1 MQNEFLAVIPHIA
14 CLITTFVISICSSTY
29 IGYPPAIN
37 KRILDAILCSFS
49 AVALSLFAKNHFTDL
64 YQTGDGMIIGVCMG
78 YLGISQIG
86 DFFINFLKKKGF
98 SNDK

>member
-1 MQNEFLAVIPHIA
+1 MYDEFLVILPHLA
-14 CLITTFVISICSSTY
+14 CMITTYVISISRSTY
-29 IGYPPAIN
+29 IGQPPTIN
-37 KRILDAILCSFS
+37 KRLLDAILCSFS
-49 AVALSLFAKNHFTDL
+49 AVALSLFAKNHFSDL

>member
-1 MQNEFLAVIPHIA
+1 MQDEFLAVIPHIA
-14 CLITTFVISICSSTY
+14 CMITTFIISICRSTY

-64 YQTGDGMIIGVCMG
+64 YHAGDGMIIGVCMG

-86 DFFINFLKKKGF
+86 DFFINFLKRKGF

>member
-1 MQNEFLAVIPHIA
+1 MYDEILVILPHLA
-14 CLITTFVISICSSTY
+14 CMITTFVISICRSTY
-29 IGYPPAIN
+29 IGQPPTIN
-37 KRILDAILCSFS
+37 KRLLDAILCSFS

-64 YQTGDGMIIGVCMG
+64 YRSGDGMIIGVCMG

>member
-1 MQNEFLAVIPHIA
+1 MQDEFLAILPHLA
-14 CLITTFVISICSSTY
+14 CMITTFMFSICRSTFV
-29 IGYPPAIN
+29 GQPPTIN

-49 AVALSLFAKNHFTDL
+49 AVALSLFAKNHFTDV

-86 DFFINFLKKKGF
+86 DFFIKFLKNKGF

>member
-1 MQNEFLAVIPHIA
+1 MYVEILVILPHLASM
-14 CLITTFVISICSSTY
+14 ITTFVISICRSTY

-86 DFFINFLKKKGF
+86 NLFINFLKNKGF

>member
-1 MQNEFLAVIPHIA
+1 MYDEILVILPHLA
-14 CLITTFVISICSSTY
+14 CMITPFVISICRSTY

-86 DFFINFLKKKGF
+86 NLFINFLKNKGF

>member
-1 MQNEFLAVIPHIA
+1 MADIFRQPSL
-14 CLITTFVISICSSTY
+14 FVWNIFGI
-29 IGYPPAIN
+29 
-37 KRILDAILCSFS
+37 
-49 AVALSLFAKNHFTDL
+49 FAKNHFTDL
-64 YQTGDGMIIGVCMG
+64 YRAGDGMIIGVCMG

>member
-1 MQNEFLAVIPHIA
+1 MYDEILVILPHLA
-14 CLITTFVISICSSTY
+14 CMITTFVISICRSTY

-49 AVALSLFAKNHFTDL
+49 AVALSLFAKTHFTDL

-86 DFFINFLKKKGF
+86 NLFINFLKNKGF